1 MRRNKPPAFV
11 GRDLR
16 KITDPRYVGRGH
28 GKVAIQHVGRYPQ
41 GMSAVGG
48 RDAKLPLAAS
58 LNAALSALTLL
69 PIVAYSIQTP
79 RPDAPANE
87 LLTQSTLRTTEGRA
101 ITGRAIKPSRQ
112 WPCSRRG
119 GSPTKRVPSE
129 LRSAMASPARPATMA
144 CNWS

>member
-87 LLTQSTLRTTEGRA
+87 LLTQSRLPALTLLPMSCLLNPPSAQPRA
-101 ITGRAIKPSRQ
+101 EQ
-112 WPCSRRG
+112 
-119 GSPTKRVPSE
+119 
-129 LRSAMASPARPATMA
+129 SPAER
-144 CNWS
+144 